1 MVSFVPVWKDYK
13 VSLSAR
19 ELKQLRGIATYEDGS
34 WFELAGVVDKVTFEN
49 HHPELFRMRADG
61 HVEPTGK
68 TGQGTVTLICGEHS
82 FDVTVTILP

>member
-1 MVSFVPVWKDYK
+1 
-13 VSLSAR
+13 
-19 ELKQLRGIATYEDGS
+19 
-34 WFELAGVVDKVTFEN
+34 
-49 HHPELFRMRADG
+49 MRADG